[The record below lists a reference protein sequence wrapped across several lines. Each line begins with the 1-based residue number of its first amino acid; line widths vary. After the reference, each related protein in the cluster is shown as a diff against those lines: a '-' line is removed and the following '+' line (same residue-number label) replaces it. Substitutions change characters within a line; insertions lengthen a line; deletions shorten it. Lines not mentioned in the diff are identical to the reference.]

1 MKYIFLI
8 IMMFIVACT
17 EYIPHKHIN
26 FLQSFSP
33 DISHYNL
40 YVSEAPEKVSVKSKS
55 YIIKDGFN
63 TGEFDELTSRI
74 SVDLTELLGSGEYY
88 IGITAIGPDN
98 EESKMKL
105 LNNIIIIE

>member
-1 MKYIFLI
+1 MKYII
-8 IMMFIVACT
+8 FILMVFVMSCT
-17 EYIPHKHIN
+17 EYVSHKRIN

-33 DISHYNL
+33 NITHYNL
-40 YVSEAPEKVSVKSKS
+40 YVAEAPEKVSIKSKS

-74 SVDLTELLGSGEYY
+74 SIDLTELLGSGEYY
-88 IGITAIGPDN
+88 IGITAMGPDN

-105 LNNIIIIE
+105 LDNVIIIE